1 MTRTM
6 KKLLFESI
14 INSEWYENKEVQ
26 DKVEKVEKSDEAAQ
40 IICEFEQIIRSKNK
54 NITQLAQQQGNV
66 FVKFNGKFCKIEL
79 YLSTILKYFFPIIQ
93 NPVY

>member
-14 INSEWYENKEVQ
+14 INSEWCENKEVQ

-54 NITQLAQQQGNV
+54 NIT
-66 FVKFNGKFCKIEL
+66 
-79 YLSTILKYFFPIIQ
+79 
-93 NPVY
+93 

>member
-14 INSEWYENKEVQ
+14 INGEWHENKELK

-40 IICEFEQIIRSKNK
+40 ILCEFEHIIRSKNK
-54 NITQLAQQQGNV
+54 NIT
-66 FVKFNGKFCKIEL
+66 
-79 YLSTILKYFFPIIQ
+79 
-93 NPVY
+93 